1 MTHPYR
7 MEEEAPFG
15 FGTLESKGWRWPL
28 QRVDLHVRLAGVHA
42 HVLLEQHFRNPF
54 DHEVEVTYVFPT
66 PALGAVSSYLFAI
79 DGEVTRGVLLE
90 RAEARAVY
98 DAALAAGQA
107 ASTLEE
113 DRPEVMTVRVGNLG
127 PGSVAKVRIG
137 LDLLLPILDDCA
149 VLRLPLL
156 VGARY
161 VPGAPLGEAAAG
173 LGTSGDTWDAPD
185 ASRVTPPIAA
195 EDPGVRVGVLV
206 EASGVTD
213 VIATHPLVRFEQGEH
228 RLRLGLAGLVP
239 DGDVVL
245 RFPLL
250 AREQALFVPDPEG
263 GEGTLVVTTCSR
275 LEDASPP
282 IDVVVVLDRSGS
294 MEGGKLTVARRAA
307 AEIVNSLTP
316 RDRLLVMSF
325 DHELELPLGT
335 SLIHATASRRRC
347 AGEYFRQVSARG
359 GTELAPPLQ
368 IAVQALGEAGAKG
381 APSSARRR
389 VIVLVTDGQVGN
401 EDQLV
406 ALVRGAHAEILA
418 VAIGAA
424 ANQGL
429 CQRLASVSGGGY
441 EAAESPEQLGAALDR
456 IVRRLLAPALEELE
470 LVVEGATVVNP
481 SRAPQVPARAI
492 PGGPAVTAARVRGTP
507 TSVAL
512 RARDQRGKRVVQALV
527 VEQVDTPSL
536 ARVWA
541 RLRLRDLEDEC
552 ASLPFPT
559 CVEREDELVATSLR
573 FGVLSRFTAFVAV
586 DPRRPAT
593 PPSSRPRALVQ
604 PVAAERSFGP
614 SSSRTQAGAVRGKC
628 AYFAPEQCRGL
639 PLAQAVDVFSLSV
652 VLYELVALRRLFRAE
667 GDFESMR
674 AILACK
680 VPPMAPA
687 LASFEK
693 ILRRA
698 LVVDPGARPSAAELA
713 SAFAALPSERSELRV
728 LAAAHAPRRA
738 HPGPVAARSRG
749 WWITERLS
757 FGTRGVTFAATY
769 AGPLTDPLPDAIVR
783 LRLADEERTGDPLPV
798 QHPNI
803 ARVLGVAAAPQRVH
817 VIESIAGSE
826 LRPIMRA
833 CAGERGPLSLG
844 ALAAICADAAA
855 AVAAVHARGGLLA
868 TIDPQSFIL
877 STAGSCVL
885 VDHALAPPG
894 TALPGLPVP
903 VRGLGRFLA

>member
-7 MEEEAPFG
+7 IEEEAPFG
-15 FGTLESKGWRWPL
+15 FGALESQGRQWPL
-28 QRVDLHVRLAGVHA
+28 QRIDLHVRLAGVHA
-42 HVLLEQHFRNPF
+42 HVLMEQHFRNPF
-54 DHEVEVTYVFPT
+54 DHAVEVTYVFPT
-66 PALGAVSSYLFAI
+66 PALGAVSSYTFTI
-79 DGEVTRGVLLE
+79 DGEAIRGVLLE

-98 DAALAAGQA
+98 DAALVAGQA

-113 DRPEVMTVRVGNLG
+113 DRPEVMTARVGNLG
-127 PGSVAKVRIG
+127 PGVAAKVRIG
-137 LDLLLPILDDCA
+137 LDLLLPIVDDCA

-161 VPGAPLGEAAAG
+161 VPGSPLGEAAAG
-173 LGTSGDTWDAPD
+173 LGTAIDTWDAPD
-185 ASRVTPPIAA
+185 ASRVTPPAAA

-206 EASGVTD
+206 EAYGVTD
-213 VIATHPLVRFEQGEH
+213 VIASHPLVRIERGEH
-228 RLRLGLAGLVP
+228 RLRLGLASLVP
-239 DGDVVL
+239 DGDVML

-250 AREQALFVPDPEG
+250 ARDQALFVPDPVG
-263 GEGTLVVTTCSR
+263 GEGTLVVTTCTR
-275 LEDASPP
+275 LEDSSPP

-294 MEGGKLTVARRAA
+294 MEGGKITVARRAA
-307 AEIVNSLTP
+307 AEIVSSLTP

-325 DHELELPLGT
+325 DHELELPLGS
-335 SLIHATASRRRC
+335 SLVHATASRRRC
-347 AGEYFRQVSARG
+347 ASEYFGQVTARG
-359 GTELAPPLQ
+359 GTELAPPLRL
-368 IAVQALGEAGAKG
+368 AAQALHEA
-381 APSSARRR
+381 SSERATPARRR
-389 VIVLVTDGQVGN
+389 VIVLVTDGQVAN

-406 ALVRGAHAEILA
+406 ALARGARAEILA

-429 CQRLASVSGGGY
+429 CQRLASVSGGGC
-441 EAAESPEQLGAALDR
+441 EAAESPEQLGGALDR
-456 IVRRLLAPALEELE
+456 TVRRLLAPALEDLE
-470 LVVEGATVVNP
+470 LLVDGAAVVPA
-481 SRAPQVPARAI
+481 SRAPHVPARSI
-492 PGGPAVTAARVRGTP
+492 PGVPVVTAARVRGTP
-507 TSVAL
+507 TGVSLHAL
-512 RARDQRGKRVVQALV
+512 DRRGKVVVQALAV
-527 VEQVDTPSL
+527 AQVDTPSL
-536 ARVWA
+536 PRVWA

-552 ASLPFPT
+552 TSLPFPT

-614 SSSRTQAGAVRGKC
+614 SSSRTQAGVLRGKLSYMSPEQVRG
-628 AYFAPEQCRGL
+628 APATAASDTFL
-639 PLAQAVDVFSLSV
+639 LAV
-652 VLYELVALRRLFRAE
+652 VLYELAGLLRLFLAE
-667 GDFESMR
+667 TDFGVLE
-674 AILACK
+674 AIVACK

-687 LASFEK
+687 LAAFDG

-713 SAFAALPSERSELRV
+713 SAFAALPSERSELPA

-757 FGTRGVTFAATY
+757 FGARGVTFAATY

-798 QHPNI
+798 AHPNI

-826 LRPIMRA
+826 LWRIMRA
-833 CAGERGPLSLG
+833 CASERGPLSLG

-855 AVAAVHARGGLLA
+855 AVAAVHARGGLLGR
-868 TIDPQSFIL
+868 IDPQSFIL

-894 TALPGLPVP
+894 AALPGLPVP

>member
-15 FGTLESKGWRWPL
+15 FGTLESQGWRWPL
-28 QRVDLHVRLAGVHA
+28 QRVELHVRLAGVHA

-54 DHEVEVTYVFPT
+54 DHAVEVTYVFPM
-66 PALGAVSSYLFAI
+66 PVLGAVSSYLFTI

-113 DRPEVMTVRVGNLG
+113 DRPEVMTVRIGNLG
-127 PGSVAKVRIG
+127 PGAVAKVRIG
-137 LDLLLPILDDCA
+137 LDLLLPIVDDCV

-161 VPGAPLGEAAAG
+161 VPGSPLGETAAG
-173 LGTSGDTWDAPD
+173 LGTSVDTWDAPD

-250 AREQALFVPDPEG
+250 ARDQALFVADPEG
-263 GEGTLVVTTCSR
+263 GEGTLVVTTCSQ
-275 LEDASPP
+275 LESDSPP

-325 DHELELPLGT
+325 DDELELPLGS
-335 SLIHATASRRRC
+335 SLLHATASRRRR
-347 AGEYFRQVSARG
+347 AAEHFSQVSARG

-368 IAVQALGEAGAKG
+368 IAVQALGGAGPQG
-381 APSSARRR
+381 AQSSARRR
-389 VIVLVTDGQVGN
+389 AIVLVTDGQVAN
-401 EDQLV
+401 EEQLV
-406 ALVRGAHAEILA
+406 VLARRARAEILS

-441 EAAESPEQLGAALDR
+441 EAAESPEQLGGALDR
-456 IVRRLLAPALEELE
+456 TVRRLLAPVLEELE
-470 LVVEGATVVNP
+470 LVVEGATVVKA

-492 PGGPAVTAARVRGTP
+492 PGVPAVTAARVRGTP

-512 RARDQRGKRVVQALV
+512 HARDQRGKRVVQALA
-527 VEQVDTPSL
+527 VEQVDTPAL
-536 ARVWA
+536 VRVWA
-541 RLRLRDLEDEC
+541 RLRLRDLEDDA
-552 ASLPFPT
+552 ASLPFPA
-559 CVEREDELVATSLR
+559 CVEREDELVALSLR

-604 PVAAERSFGP
+604 PVAVERSLEDR
-614 SSSRTQAGAVRGKC
+614 SSRTQAGVMRGKY

-639 PLAQAVDVFSLSV
+639 RSAQPADVFGLAV
-652 VLYELVALRRLFRAE
+652 VLYELVVLRRLFHAE
-667 GDFESMR
+667 SDFESMQ
-674 AILACK
+674 AIVACK
-680 VPPMAPA
+680 IPPMPA
-687 LASFEK
+687 ELASFER

-698 LVVDPGARPSAAELA
+698 LVADPSARPRAAELA
-713 SAFAALPSERSELRV
+713 AEFAALPTERAGLPE
-728 LAAAHAPRRA
+728 LAAAYAPPRA
-738 HPGPVAARSRG
+738 HAGPVAARSRG

-757 FGTRGVTFAATY
+757 LGLRAVTFAATY

-783 LRLADEERTGDPLPV
+783 LHLGDDGRTGDPLPV
-798 QHPNI
+798 AHPNI
-803 ARVLGVAAAPQRVH
+803 ARLLGVSSGPQRLH
-817 VIESIAGSE
+817 VIESIAGPD
-826 LRPIMRA
+826 LRRGMRA
-833 CAGERGPLSLG
+833 CAGEHGRLSLG

-855 AVAAVHARGGLLA
+855 ALAAVHETGEFVGSL
-868 TIDPQSFIL
+868 DPFSFVL
-877 STAGSCVL
+877 SPAGSCVL
-885 VDHALAPPG
+885 VDHALAPAG

-903 VRGLGRFLA
+903 VRGLGQFLA